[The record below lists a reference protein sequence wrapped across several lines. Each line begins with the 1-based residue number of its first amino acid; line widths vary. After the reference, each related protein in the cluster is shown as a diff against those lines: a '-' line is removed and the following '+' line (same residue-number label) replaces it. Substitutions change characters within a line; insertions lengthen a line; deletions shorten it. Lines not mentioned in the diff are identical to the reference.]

1 MKQSSQRYTVTAF
14 FQRAAAAH
22 AWQSCTVHA
31 ETWDLAAKRG
41 LEEITKRPQIEELR
55 HKEIGLITIKKEASL

>member
-31 ETWDLAAKRG
+31 GTWGLAAKRG
-41 LEEITKRPQIEELR
+41 LEEITRRPQVKGLR
-55 HKEIGLITIKKEASL
+55 HEEVKLTIRKEASA